1 MRHFIY
7 WSAVIAFTI
16 SFASCKKETT
26 PTMVLNEKVDTAA
39 AKLVTGSSD
48 FSNGSYG
55 QVTGAA
61 RIYVTNGKYQLALEN
76 FASSNGPDLK
86 VYISKEQQ
94 PFNFVNLGSLY
105 STQKSRCV
113 LSERFDVQCFI
124 SNSVSHFNF
133 SFYSPN
139 HSPELCEFMHILWGA
154 GNEKSLLSY
163 DLQAF
168 VGF

>member
-26 PTMVLNEKVDTAA
+26 PTVVLNEKVDTAA
-39 AKLVTGSSD
+39 AKPVTGSSD

-55 QVTGAA
+55 QVTGTA

-94 PFNFVNLGSLY
+94 PFNFVNLGSLKSTSGNQLYDIPATVNVKDYTYALIYCQQY
-105 STQKSRCV
+105 SHLFGYTQFT
-113 LSERFDVQCFI
+113 L
-124 SNSVSHFNF
+124 
-133 SFYSPN
+133 
-139 HSPELCEFMHILWGA
+139 
-154 GNEKSLLSY
+154 
-163 DLQAF
+163 
-168 VGF
+168 